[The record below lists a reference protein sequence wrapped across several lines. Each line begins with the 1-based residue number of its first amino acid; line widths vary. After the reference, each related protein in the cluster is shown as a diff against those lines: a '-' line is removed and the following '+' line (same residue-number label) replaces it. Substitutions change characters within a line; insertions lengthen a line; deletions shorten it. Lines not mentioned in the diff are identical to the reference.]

1 MLASKSLPELD
12 SAHNPDQ
19 TPTLN
24 VFLFH
29 GTDVDLEDPT
39 TLRLRKPL
47 VLSADLRHPQ
57 IHLEHRHDHSSPSGM
72 QFARFPRLVSSH
84 FPLVG
89 KGTTDETITTS
100 ENVSI
105 NVDETFVSL
114 YIITLSMFLS
124 INVSMYLSL
133 ANERERNNGDIADS
147 FL

>member
-1 MLASKSLPELD
+1 M
-12 SAHNPDQ
+12 DQ
-19 TPTLN
+19 
-24 VFLFH
+24 
-29 GTDVDLEDPT
+29 EDPA

-47 VLSADLRHPQ
+47 ILSADLRHPQ

-72 QFARFPRLVSSH
+72 QFARFPHLVSSH
-84 FPLVG
+84 FLLVG

-114 YIITLSMFLS
+114 YIITLSMFLF

-133 ANERERNNGDIADS
+133 ANEREK
-147 FL
+147 